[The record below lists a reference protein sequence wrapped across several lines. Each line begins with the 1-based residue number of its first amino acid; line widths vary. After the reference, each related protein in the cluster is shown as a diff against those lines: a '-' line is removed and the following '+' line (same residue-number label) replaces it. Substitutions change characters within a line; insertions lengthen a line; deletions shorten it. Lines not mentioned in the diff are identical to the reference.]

1 MKINIICM
9 KSRLT
14 KHDFNNKNIDIFL
27 NNDIYKYILYMTLET
42 ISE

>member
-1 MKINIICM
+1 M
-9 KSRLT
+9 
-14 KHDFNNKNIDIFL
+14 HDFNNKNDIFL